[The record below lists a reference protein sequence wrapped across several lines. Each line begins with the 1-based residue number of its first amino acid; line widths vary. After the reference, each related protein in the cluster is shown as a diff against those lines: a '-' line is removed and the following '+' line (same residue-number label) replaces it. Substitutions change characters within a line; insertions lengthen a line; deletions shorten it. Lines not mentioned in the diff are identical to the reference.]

1 MNLIREF
8 APLVLPIIF
17 GIMILAATYRLWRYH
32 HHPRRVLSE
41 GISCGTLIGIMGL
54 VGLVDSSL
62 WWAVWLL
69 ALALLSGIAVATWR
83 ASSTNPPAE
92 PTKMQA
98 RLLGRPNVAGL
109 IGEGVFYA
117 LLLAL
122 ALLGG

>member
-1 MNLIREF
+1 MNTLREL
-8 APLVLPIIF
+8 APLLVPLVL
-17 GIMILAATYRLWRYH
+17 GIMILSAAYRLWRYH

-62 WWAVWLL
+62 WWVVWLL

-98 RLLGRPNVAGL
+98 RLLGRPKVAGL

-122 ALLGG
+122 ALLDG